1 MRKEPIEEIK
11 LADLKGI
18 KNKNI
23 ISLATFGSFNTKYWR
38 NGFSDI
44 DILVLIEHRNDV
56 MEEFDIEDEIIPIL
70 EKHFEYNKIHLTFL
84 EMKEF
89 DTVFA
94 RQYIDSKDKLILNE
108 LKEMDFRIYV
118 NKYIRNN
125 KNLSRGL
132 KGE

>member
-1 MRKEPIEEIK
+1 MRKEPIEERK

-23 ISLATFGSFNTKYWR
+23 ISLATFGSFNTKYWW

-56 MEEFDIEDEIIPIL
+56 MEEFDIEDEITPIL

-108 LKEMDFRIYV
+108 LKEIDFRIYV

-125 KNLSRGL
+125 KNLSRSL

>member
-94 RQYIDSKDKLILNE
+94 RQYTVIVYLLTLIFPLPSKISTAIPQY
-108 LKEMDFRIYV
+108 FP
-118 NKYIRNN
+118 
-125 KNLSRGL
+125 LS
-132 KGE
+132 

>member
-1 MRKEPIEEIK
+1 MIKESIENIK

-18 KNKNI
+18 NNKNI

-38 NGFSDI
+38 NGSSDI

-56 MEEFDIEDEIIPIL
+56 MEEFDIEDEITPIL
-70 EKHFEYNKIHLTFL
+70 EEYFGYDKIHLTFL

-94 RQYIDSKDKLILNE
+94 RQYLDSEDKLILNE
-108 LKEMDFRIYV
+108 LKEIDFRIYV
-118 NKYIRNN
+118 NKYIRND
-125 KNLSRGL
+125 KNLSRNL